1 MINAIGRGLEQ
12 LLGLNQVRPAW
23 REEFAAHSY
32 RVSTDRALRVAWAV
46 LLFDLPLFLLIDWA
60 TYTTGQWATQPAHER
75 IFWWRIGVVV
85 ALLGLLLMRHFTRDE
100 AARNRNFAWAS
111 AITFPL
117 LGVWFVVVCQSL
129 VTDASLY
136 AMFLIGVS
144 VLFPLPGRLKLL
156 IYPLSLL
163 ALILGIRWSSPDS
176 IHFLHLG
183 VNATCCAIGAL
194 VTEAVAMR
202 TYAADFAKSQ
212 LLDEERL
219 RADELLRNV
228 LPPAI
233 VERFKQTGGSTVVEY
248 HPEVSVL
255 FADFVGFGKLSQT
268 LAPAEMIGLLD
279 ALFLEF
285 DEAADRFQVEKVK
298 TLGDA
303 YMAACGVPLHAH
315 DHAQRVA
322 ELALRI
328 QNIAGRFQSDR
339 DLPVQFRIGLHT
351 GPAIAGV
358 IGRKKFCYDLWGDT
372 INIASH
378 LRSAAAAGTIHV
390 SQAMREAL
398 GETFRFEAREAI
410 QLKDRPPERTWT
422 LVGRIRP
429 GAAFKDLVKTGSS
442 PSASHT
448 TSSGPRYSSAT
459 GT

>member
-1 MINAIGRGLEQ
+1 MINAIGQGLEQ
-12 LLGLNQVRPAW
+12 LLGLNQIRPAW
-23 REEFAAHSY
+23 REEFATQAC
-32 RVSTDRALRVAWAV
+32 RVSAERALRVCWAV
-46 LLFDLPLFLLIDWA
+46 LLFDLPLFALIDWA
-60 TYTTGQWATQPAHER
+60 TYVSGQWETQPAHAR
-75 IFWWRIGVVV
+75 IFWWRMGLVTVL
-85 ALLGLLLMRHFTRDE
+85 AGLLLMRHLTHDRAE
-100 AARNRNFAWAS
+100 RNRAFAWGCTVA
-111 AITFPL
+111 FPL

-144 VLFPLPGRLKLL
+144 VLFPLPSPLKLL
-156 IYPLSLL
+156 IYPVSLIVL
-163 ALILGIRWSSPDS
+163 LTGMRWTSPDA
-176 IHFLHLG
+176 IHFLHVA
-183 VNATCCAIGAL
+183 VNATSCAIGAL
-194 VTEAVAMR
+194 LTEAVAMR
-202 TYAADFAKSQ
+202 TYAADFAKSR

-228 LPPAI
+228 LPPPI
-233 VERFKQTGGSTVVEY
+233 VERFKLTGGSTVVEY

-255 FADFVGFGKLSQT
+255 FADFVGFGKLAQT

-285 DEAADRFQVEKVK
+285 DEAADRFQVEKIK

-303 YMAACGVPLHAH
+303 YMAACGAPAHVH

-328 QNIAGRFQSDR
+328 QSIAGRFQSDR
-339 DLPVQFRIGLHT
+339 ELPVQFRIGIHT

-378 LRSAAAAGTIHV
+378 LKAAATPGSIHL

-398 GETFRFEAREAI
+398 GEAFRFEARDPVP
-410 QLKDRPPERTWT
+410 LKDRPPEHTWV
-422 LVGRIRP
+422 LLGRNRRGP
-429 GAAFKDLVKTGSS
+429 AFKDLIRTL
-442 PSASHT
+442 PDEAT
-448 TSSGPRYSSAT
+448 TSDA
-459 GT
+459 